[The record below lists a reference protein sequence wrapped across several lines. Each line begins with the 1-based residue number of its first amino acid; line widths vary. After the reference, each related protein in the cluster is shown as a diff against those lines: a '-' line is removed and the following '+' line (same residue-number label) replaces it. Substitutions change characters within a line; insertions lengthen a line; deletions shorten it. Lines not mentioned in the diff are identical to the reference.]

1 MKFLRS
7 ILYTYLAAVSATS
20 TVSAFRTTASGSS
33 ATALSRRAF
42 RSSSSS
48 NALVPSTIAFDTKK
62 TPTTTVLNM
71 STLSGTDFAKAEIAK
86 NKIVIFSKS
95 YCPYCDRTKALF
107 KELKVDGTV
116 IYELDNMKNGPDIQA
131 ALLEMTGQRTVPNV
145 FIKGKHV
152 GGNDKVQEA
161 NKSGKLKVL
170 LQ

>member
-1 MKFLRS
+1 M
-7 ILYTYLAAVSATS
+7 
-20 TVSAFRTTASGSS
+20 
-33 ATALSRRAF
+33 
-42 RSSSSS
+42 
-48 NALVPSTIAFDTKK
+48 
-62 TPTTTVLNM
+62 
-71 STLSGTDFAKAEIAK
+71 
-86 NKIVIFSKS
+86 
-95 YCPYCDRTKALF
+95 
-107 KELKVDGTV
+107 DGTV